1 MWGVNAWR
9 INALLC
15 LLFLSRGKKTVTVLL
30 CKQVG
35 SKPSNKGLPSQCQ
48 KQTRLGHRVRFRCF
62 WKFPALLY
70 VPQIW
75 HRVRVGQGCLT
86 CHPLFC
92 LFVFSSLRHI
102 DGNHKLIQPYRIV
115 IHGGIDGFSRLVVYL
130 KASTNNRPATVLN
143 YFHEAVSRYNL
154 PSRVRC
160 DLGMENYEVGRYMLQ
175 TRGLNRGSI
184 ITGTSVHNQRI
195 ERLWRDVNRI
205 VVSRFLNIFL
215 YLEGNNVFNPCNEVH
230 LFCLHLVYLDLING
244 ALNEFCSEWNNHP
257 VTTETNFCPQQLWVR
272 GIVMQR
278 NNSSSTAVQDV
289 IDPSNYGVDNDGPV
303 PAQEDYRVSVPQSPI
318 SLSTVQLQYLRN
330 VILASRDDSDNGIT
344 SYLTSL
350 DIVNSFLP

>member
-1 MWGVNAWR
+1 
-9 INALLC
+9 
-15 LLFLSRGKKTVTVLL
+15 
-30 CKQVG
+30 
-35 SKPSNKGLPSQCQ
+35 
-48 KQTRLGHRVRFRCF
+48 
-62 WKFPALLY
+62 
-70 VPQIW
+70 
-75 HRVRVGQGCLT
+75 
-86 CHPLFC
+86 
-92 LFVFSSLRHI
+92 
-102 DGNHKLIQPYRIV
+102 
-115 IHGGIDGFSRLVVYL
+115 
-130 KASTNNRPATVLN
+130 
-143 YFHEAVSRYNL
+143 
-154 PSRVRC
+154 
-160 DLGMENYEVGRYMLQ
+160 MLQ

-303 PAQEDYRVSVPQSPI
+303 PAQEDYRVPVPQSPI

>member
-1 MWGVNAWR
+1 MDSNSWRNWR
-9 INALLC
+9 IFQTC
-15 LLFLSRGKKTVTVLL
+15 CVS
-30 CKQVG
+30 
-35 SKPSNKGLPSQCQ
+35 KGLL
-48 KQTRLGHRVRFRCF
+48 KQ
-62 WKFPALLY
+62 
-70 VPQIW
+70 Q
-75 HRVRVGQGCLT
+75 T
-86 CHPLFC
+86 CYC
-92 LFVFSSLRHI
+92 
-102 DGNHKLIQPYRIV
+102 
-115 IHGGIDGFSRLVVYL
+115 
-130 KASTNNRPATVLN
+130 LN

-257 VTTETNFCPQQLWVR
+257 VTTETNFSPQQLWVR
-272 GIVMQR
+272 GIVMQG

-289 IDPSNYGVDNDGPV
+289 ISHFLEYSSV
-303 PAQEDYRVSVPQSPI
+303 AVSQRCY
-318 SLSTVQLQYLRN
+318 LSIKRWF
-330 VILASRDDSDNGIT
+330 R
-344 SYLTSL
+344 
-350 DIVNSFLP
+350 